1 MQSDVPADE
10 FGGDDDGED
19 AGDTRFEDLTPEQLR
34 ALADLEEDRRQGRI
48 TEPAYQ
54 RARRE
59 LLRKR

>member
-1 MQSDVPADE
+1 VLYQSDVPADE
-10 FGGDDDGED
+10 FGDEAGGATEFDD
-19 AGDTRFEDLTPEQLR
+19 LSPEQLR